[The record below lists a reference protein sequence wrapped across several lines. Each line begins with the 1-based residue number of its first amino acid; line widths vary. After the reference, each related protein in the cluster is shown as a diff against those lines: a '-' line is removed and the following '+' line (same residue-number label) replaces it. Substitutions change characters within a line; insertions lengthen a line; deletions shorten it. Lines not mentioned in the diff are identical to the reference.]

1 LKRRLDINLH
11 SLHIVNVDGC
21 CYQTQLH
28 QHYKKITKLKQKSK
42 QNVSTTQIR
51 VVLVE
56 LLLALRIIRQWLHE
70 NITKKISRLGSSLKM
85 DPSPSL
91 SSYHHH

>member
-1 LKRRLDINLH
+1 
-11 SLHIVNVDGC
+11 LHIVNVDGC

-70 NITKKISRLGSSLKM
+70 NITKKNLKVGFKFKNG
-85 DPSPSL
+85 PKPKLKFLPPSL
-91 SSYHHH
+91 SSH